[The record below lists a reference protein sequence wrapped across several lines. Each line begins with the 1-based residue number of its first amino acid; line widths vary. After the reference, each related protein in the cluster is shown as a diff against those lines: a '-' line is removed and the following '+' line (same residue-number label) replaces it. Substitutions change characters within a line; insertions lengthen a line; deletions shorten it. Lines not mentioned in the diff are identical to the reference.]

1 MKGLNKSPVS
11 PSQRGGQ
18 GFESPSLHSTRFACS
33 WQAIRRASLAHGR
46 PFDARWRGTPHGKP
60 FMPDDLVAY
69 GELLWATNDPE
80 EALAD
85 EGHLLEIF
93 GS

>member
-1 MKGLNKSPVS
+1 MGV
-11 PSQRGGQ
+11 RG
-18 GFESPSLHSTRFACS
+18 SNPLRS
-33 WQAIRRASLAHGR
+33 IRR
-46 PFDARWRGTPHGKP
+46 PRGTPHGKPFMPDDLIAYGKP

-85 EGHLLEIF
+85 EGHLLKIF

>member
-1 MKGLNKSPVS
+1 L
-11 PSQRGGQ
+11 
-18 GFESPSLHSTRFACS
+18 
-33 WQAIRRASLAHGR
+33 IAHGK
-46 PFDARWRGTPHGKP
+46 PFASDDLIAYGKP